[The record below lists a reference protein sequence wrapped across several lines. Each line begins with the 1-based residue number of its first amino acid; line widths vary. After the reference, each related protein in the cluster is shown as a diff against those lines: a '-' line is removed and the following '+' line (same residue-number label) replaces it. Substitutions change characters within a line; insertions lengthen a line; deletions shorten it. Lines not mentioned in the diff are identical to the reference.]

1 MSKYPHFS
9 SFDIFDTCLIR
20 SCGTPDNFFDILSM
34 QVFTK
39 LVSENERQ
47 GFIIARREIEQKLYF
62 NNPNANIFDIYNSL
76 SYNHPDIISND
87 EICKKEMSLE
97 KEILVPVLKVKELIH
112 SLREKGERIFFVS
125 DMYLPVDFLTDIL
138 KEHGFFQSGDRIYVS
153 CDAGK
158 TKFNGEIYRYIHEK
172 EKIPYNQWTHYGD
185 NRRADIIE
193 PHKLGI
199 KTKQINHKYST
210 FEQDWIN
217 NGCVTLFKQ
226 NHIIAGISKSLIY
239 SLPDNSRKTLLL
251 DIVAPLYTSF
261 IGNVFEDASKRGIS
275 HLFFCARDTYQ
286 MFQVA
291 KVFNKNSPNITIHYL
306 RVSRKSLSESEPKI
320 LIKYFEQEGLA
331 SKNKVAIVDTTSS
344 GNSFSKIN
352 NILTQFGYN
361 PIFAYF
367 FIKWFEPSINEC
379 IYNSAIRQKYINSKR
394 IKTIFKKTKIITL
407 LENIFSSNTEKRTIG
422 YYEEGK
428 NIKPLYFEE
437 TDNQDSIQSNIDEMQ
452 EYHTN
457 ILTKY
462 ASIYINLG
470 LIPYSFQIL
479 HHLAIPTF
487 SQFAYYPTKEYTKS
501 LLNCYQKE
509 ENEILPYVKKESFLR
524 LLFTRGHD
532 TCWSRATFFYNMP
545 LWTHKYLLKHIDK
558 KESL

>member
-1 MSKYPHFS
+1 MKNKNHTC

-20 SCGTPDNFFDILSM
+20 TCGTPDNFFDILSM

-39 LVSENERQ
+39 PVPENERQ
-47 GFIIARREIEQKLYF
+47 GFIIARREVEYKLYY

-97 KEILVPVLKVKELIH
+97 KEVLVPVLKVKELIH
-112 SLREKGERIFFVS
+112 SLRGKGEQILFVS
-125 DMYLPVDFLTDIL
+125 DMYLPVDFLINIL
-138 KEHGFFQSGDRIYVS
+138 KEYGIFQSGDKIYVS
-153 CDAGK
+153 CNVGK
-158 TKFNGEIYRYIHEK
+158 TKFNGELYKYIHNK
-172 EKIPYNQWTHYGD
+172 ENIPYKKWTHYGD
-185 NRRADIIE
+185 NRRADILE
-193 PHKLGI
+193 PQKLGI

-210 FEQDWIN
+210 IEQDWIRN
-217 NGCVTLFKQ
+217 SCVTLFKQ
-226 NHIIAGISKSLIY
+226 NYIMAGISRSLLY
-239 SLPDNSRKTLLL
+239 CLPDNPRKKLLL
-251 DIVAPLYTSF
+251 DIVAPLYSSF
-261 IGNVFEDASKRGIS
+261 IGYVFEDASKRGIS

-286 MFQVA
+286 LFYVA
-291 KVFNKNSPNITIHYL
+291 KVFNKKYPNITIHYI
-306 RVSRKSLSESEPKI
+306 RVSRKSLSESDPQI
-320 LIKYFEQEGLA
+320 LIKFFRQEGLA
-331 SKNKVAIVDTTSS
+331 SNNKTAIIDTTSA

-361 PIFAYF
+361 PSFAYF
-367 FIKWFEPSINEC
+367 FIKWFEPTINEC
-379 IYNSAIRQKYINSKR
+379 LYYSAIRQKYINSKI
-394 IKTIFKKTKIITL
+394 IKSIFKKAKIITL

-422 YYEEGK
+422 YYEEEK
-428 NIKPLYFEE
+428 IIKLLYFEE

-452 EYHTN
+452 KYHTN
-457 ILTKY
+457 ILTQY

-487 SQFAYYPTKEYTKS
+487 SLFAYYPTKEYTES

-509 ENEILPYVKKESFLR
+509 DNVILPYVKKESFFR
-524 LLFTRGHD
+524 LLFTKAHD
-532 TCWSRATFFYNMP
+532 TCWSRATIFYNMP
-545 LWTHKYLLKHIDK
+545 HWTHNYLLKYIDK